1 MVGAQ
6 KFRKIIFFLQED
18 WLLEIGLGIVVNA
31 DFVGKL
37 QPKDLSSPS
46 NVLRLMDFNRGK
58 S

>member
-6 KFRKIIFFLQED
+6 KFGKIVFFLKED
-18 WLLEIGLGIVVNA
+18 RRLEIGLGIVVNP
-31 DFVGKL
+31 DFVWKL

-46 NVLRLMDFNRGK
+46 NVLRLMDLNGGK